1 MSEVNQGLAARLQER
16 FAERIT
22 RCDVALA
29 ETTVVVSRDSLLE
42 VMRALR
48 DEAVFA
54 FEQLIDLCG
63 VDYLGY
69 GETTH
74 AGPRFAVVY
83 HLLSVSNNQRLRVK
97 VLLNDELPT
106 VESVVTI

>member
-1 MSEVNQGLAARLQER
+1 MSEANQCLAARLQER
-16 FAERIT
+16 FEVRIS

-29 ETTVVVSRDSLLE
+29 ETTVVGSRDSLLE

-54 FEQLIDLCG
+54 FELLIDLCG
-63 VDYLGY
+63 GDYLGY
-69 GETTH
+69 GETTY

-83 HLLSVSNNQRLRVK
+83 HLLSVRNNQRLRGK
-97 VLLNDELPT
+97 VLLNDEPPR
-106 VESVVTI
+106 VDSVV